1 MSSMRNKREISSM
14 GSKREIFIK
23 GRSRAEAALQY
34 KQKDE
39 EKGPHHSMK
48 HFTDK

>member
-1 MSSMRNKREISSM
+1 MSRKKQMLQNYYS
-14 GSKREIFIK
+14 IFNK

-39 EKGPHHSMK
+39 EKGPHQSKK
-48 HFTDK
+48 HFIDK